1 MWRAAAI
8 NVLSFPFSMLAFITG
23 WGIWDLRTGILAGA
37 AAFAVFFIASVAAL
51 FFIKTFSYLDAVLP
65 PLFSIVW
72 SFILFPFTFGTALFS
87 APAFIGSAFLLGA
100 CMALAKRDGV
110 NKVWLAF
117 PAVIFLYEML
127 PVNIPGPFDDLFAFG
142 GSAANTILLLVKIR
156 LKKSKEL
163 PG

>member
-1 MWRAAAI
+1 
-8 NVLSFPFSMLAFITG
+8 
-23 WGIWDLRTGILAGA
+23 
-37 AAFAVFFIASVAAL
+37 
-51 FFIKTFSYLDAVLP
+51 
-65 PLFSIVW
+65 
-72 SFILFPFTFGTALFS
+72 
-87 APAFIGSAFLLGA
+87 
-100 CMALAKRDGV
+100 MALAKRDGV